1 MTENASLTA
10 RQRAVLALVA
20 TGATNAEIAA
30 ALGLGEET
38 VRSHLKRAYEALGC
52 DAGGQNNRVQ
62 AAVWWTGTTYTT
74 ALMALTTREAAE

>member
-1 MTENASLTA
+1 MTDGLTS

-62 AAVWWTGTTYTT
+62 AAVWPKPSSAGCSTVSTSPTWSRPGS
-74 ALMALTTREAAE
+74 

>member
-1 MTENASLTA
+1 VTDLSP

-30 ALGLGEET
+30 ALGLSEET
-38 VRSHLKRAYEALGC
+38 IRSHLKRAYEALGC
-52 DAGGQNNRVQ
+52 EAGQMNRVQ

-74 ALMALTTREAAE
+74 ALMALTTRGGER

>member
-1 MTENASLTA
+1 MTDGLTQ

-38 VRSHLKRAYEALGC
+38 VRSHLKHAYDAIGCEA
-52 DAGGQNNRVQ
+52 GQLNRVQ
-62 AAVWWTGTTYTT
+62 AAVWWTGSTYTT
-74 ALMALTTREAAE
+74 ALMALTTRGGER